1 MIIIIKNFYF
11 WSLDLKSALGLFY
24 LVFFLSLVTNEGFAS
39 GCYSTYLDGTKPG
52 FGRVPLYSSALLA
65 SSSLLLKTESGS
77 DDKDKQ
83 SAYNAGFVVSGAYFY
98 VAMHGIC
105 RSVNKK
111 EYEKLWS
118 KRSKLLA
125 EGRNEDELPFEL
137 RWLVPMSS
145 KNELDQAIHEW
156 KSYQKKLLFIVG
168 GINSA
173 LLFENAQNAD
183 TDGVKYFSYLSIAAI
198 LGIAVF
204 DVDNLWNE
212 KPPFWAKFDVLVS
225 TNNGRVTPGLSY
237 SYTF

>member
-1 MIIIIKNFYF
+1 MKTKFSWLYSIMF
-11 WSLDLKSALGLFY
+11 LF
-24 LVFFLSLVTNEGFAS
+24 LIMEECFAS
-39 GCYSTYLDGTKPG
+39 GCYSTYLNGTKPG

-65 SSSLLLKTESGS
+65 SSSLLLKTESES
-77 DDKDKQ
+77 DDKDKRT
-83 SAYNAGFVVSGAYFY
+83 AYNAGFVASGIYFY
-98 VAMHGIC
+98 LALHGLC
-105 RSVNKK
+105 KAVSKK
-111 EYEKLWS
+111 EYDELWS

-125 EGRNEDELPFEL
+125 EGKKESELPFEL

-145 KNELDQAIHEW
+145 KSDLDQAIKEW
-156 KSYQKKLLFIVG
+156 KRYQKTLLFVVG

-198 LGIAVF
+198 LGMAVF

-212 KPPFWAKFDVLVS
+212 EPPFWANFDVLIS
-225 TNNGRVTPGLSY
+225 KQGENLAPGLSY

>member
-1 MIIIIKNFYF
+1 MIIIIKNFNF
-11 WSLDLKSALGLFY
+11 WSLDLKTAFGLFY
-24 LVFFLSLVTNEGFAS
+24 SVFFLVLITNEGFAS
-39 GCYSTYLDGTKPG
+39 GCHSTYLDGTKPG

-83 SAYNAGFVVSGAYFY
+83 SAYNAGFIVSGAYFY

-118 KRSKLLA
+118 ERLKLLA
-125 EGRNEDELPFEL
+125 EGKKEDELPFEL

-145 KNELDQAIHEW
+145 KSELDQVIQEW
-156 KSYQKKLLFIVG
+156 KKYQKKLLFFVG

-198 LGIAVF
+198 LGMAVF
-204 DVDNLWNE
+204 DVDNLWNK
-212 KPPFWAKFDVLVS
+212 KPPFWANFDVLAF
-225 TNNGRVTPGLSY
+225 NNSGSMTPGFSY
-237 SYTF
+237 SYAY